1 MNNKE
6 LLKELIFQYA
16 IMKKFVADVTNAQ
29 LVKIDSVL
37 NSNLDFNKFSEE
49 LKKIIK
55 NEVKR
60 SKLLDLYNLFKDDVD
75 VLTISKLAIKFL
87 KFKDHIINEKN
98 QRNSFEVVDEII
110 KKRFSRLG
118 INGPSYKLTM
128 TYDNY
133 SALAPYSDRAF
144 SAFLLSTESEKH
156 VNIKASDPKSNVFQ
170 VILDESIM
178 QSGRSNSGGDY
189 EGRIAELF
197 EFYKLSFTRHHHE
210 ENDQSQEHDLL
221 IQYRGK
227 TIGVGAK
234 RTLRERYK
242 QYNPE
247 EVDYSI
253 VFTIGEDLNEP
264 KTKTI
269 TETYKSFIFVAD
281 EIYEQSVYMKNNKMV
296 FKVTDFSIN
305 ILDQIIGVTQ

>member
-1 MNNKE
+1 MNNVDQ
-6 LLKELIFQYA
+6 LKELIFLYA
-16 IMKKFVADVTNAQ
+16 IMKKFVADTTDAQ
-29 LVKIDSVL
+29 IVKIESVL
-37 NSNLDFNKFSEE
+37 SSKPKLPHLLQE
-49 LKKIIK
+49 LKSIIK
-55 NEVKR
+55 NDVKR
-60 SKLLDLYNLFKDDVD
+60 TKLIDLIELFKDEIDV
-75 VLTISKLAIKFL
+75 VNLSLLATKYL

-98 QRNSFEVVDEII
+98 QRNSFEVVEKII
-110 KKRFSRLG
+110 QKRFSKLG

-144 SAFLLSTESEKH
+144 SALLLNNEVEKH
-156 VNIKASDPKSNVFQ
+156 TGLKIADAKNNVFQ

-189 EGRIAELF
+189 EARIAELF
-197 EFYKLSFTRHHHE
+197 EFHKLKFTRHHHE
-210 ENDQSQEHDLL
+210 QDDQSQEHDLL
-221 IQYRGK
+221 IEYKNK

-242 QYNPE
+242 QYNPA
-247 EVDYSI
+247 EVDFSI

-264 KTKTI
+264 KSQTI
-269 TETYKSFIFVAD
+269 TGTYNSFIFVAD
-281 EIYEQSVYMKNNKMV
+281 ELYDQAEYLQKNKKI
-296 FKVTDFSIN
+296 FKVTDFSTN